1 MILSSQIKR
10 HPNGLQHHNINDEQ
24 GFSALIVVNT
34 SALDDSGVSH
44 AVEHLVFRR
53 SAAFNHPESLF
64 QLTALTDLSI
74 NASTHYDVTYY
85 HCHSQCQ
92 KTCLLGLNYLLN
104 GLLAPAFG
112 AEDLSHEIYHDD
124 CYGVINRELT
134 PQQANQ
140 QGNQQNKQQRV
151 IARSDTS
158 AQRCYQY
165 GGDIELISQLTM
177 TDITRYHAQYYQ
189 AHKMHLITGNINPT
203 LVAPILEP
211 IKDTA
216 NNGTPYCSKSLPK
229 IDFTNNKHYKTNH
242 FENYYFAAKNQL
254 VRWYIDEEFYSY
266 FSKKHKSLNHLIEGF
281 DAQLMSPQYNLN
293 NDQQFTLDIIA
304 PMNVSEAVLTKTLIS
319 FILKHPVHKSVK
331 ENKQPLK
338 FSPEIIRLFNYYQTL
353 VRDSETDLTK
363 SVTKKSP
370 QNLTEQAVFTL
381 GRGVVYP
388 LQKPPHLK
396 QQQKNTP
403 KSLLPVANLL
413 LKQLSQ
419 HLAEN
424 EHQQSEYKHSA
435 LPTLFSPLV
444 IQAQQLL
451 MQQKDQGQHPV
462 LHQKRVAEV
471 FDADHCLIVIDIK
484 QKEQN
489 IAILASFIINA
500 YPTFLAS
507 RTQGHCY
514 AIVSQYVMHSH
525 HLIFYSAF
533 DVAPHS
539 RLTVITES
547 LKSLCKDLS
556 FITAALSLAKAKL
569 NKVEL
574 KSTTALS
581 IAEFI
586 LHNITTC
593 DT

>member
-1 MILSSQIKR
+1 MIPASQIER

-34 SALDDSGVSH
+34 PALDDSGVSH

-53 SAAFNHPESLF
+53 STAFDHPESLF

-74 NASTHYDVTYY
+74 NASTHYNVTYY
-85 HCHSQCQ
+85 HCHSQCR

-104 GLLAPAFG
+104 GLLAPIFEAQ
-112 AEDLSHEIYHDD
+112 DLAQEIYHDV

-140 QGNQQNKQQRV
+140 QGNQQNNQQSV

-165 GGDIELISQLTM
+165 GGDIELLSQLTF

-189 AHKMHLITGNINPT
+189 AQKMHLVTGNIEPT
-203 LVAPILEP
+203 LVASLLES
-211 IKDTA
+211 IDDTTKNRA
-216 NNGTPYCSKSLPK
+216 PYCPKVLPK
-229 IDFTNNKHYKTNH
+229 ADFCNNR
-242 FENYYFAAKNQL
+242 QL
-254 VRWYIDEEFYSY
+254 VRWYIHYEFYAY
-266 FSKKHKSLNHLIEGF
+266 FSTNHKNLSHLIEGL
-281 DAQLMSPQYNLN
+281 DAQLISPQYNLN
-293 NDQQFTLDIIA
+293 NNQQFALDIIA
-304 PMNVSEAVLTKTLIS
+304 PINVSETVLSKVLIS
-319 FILKHPVHKSVK
+319 FILKHPEGKSV
-331 ENKQPLK
+331 EEDKQLHK

-353 VRDSETDLTK
+353 VRDLEANLTK
-363 SVTKKSP
+363 SRAKNLAKKPP
-370 QNLTEQAVFTL
+370 QNLTEQVSFIL
-381 GRGVVYP
+381 GHGVVYP
-388 LQKPPHLK
+388 LQKHPHLK

-403 KSLLPVANLL
+403 IPLLPVANLL

-419 HLAEN
+419 HLGEN
-424 EHQQSEYKHSA
+424 EHQQSEYKHRA
-435 LPTLFSPLV
+435 LPRLFSPLV
-444 IQAQQLL
+444 MQAQQEL
-451 MQQKDQGQHPV
+451 MQHQE

-471 FDADHCLIVIDIK
+471 FDAEHCIIVIDIK
-484 QKEQN
+484 EKKQN
-489 IAILASFIINA
+489 LAILASFIINA

-514 AIVSQYVMHSH
+514 AIASQYVMDSH

-533 DVAPHS
+533 DVAPHF
-539 RLTVITES
+539 RLTAITES
-547 LKSLCKDLS
+547 LKTLCKDLS
-556 FITAALSLAKAKL
+556 FIAAALPLAKTKL
-569 NKVEL
+569 NNVEL
-574 KSTTALS
+574 KSITAGS

-586 LHNITTC
+586 LHNMPTS

>member
-1 MILSSQIKR
+1 MTPASQIER

-34 SALDDSGVSH
+34 PALDDSGVSH

-53 SAAFNHPESLF
+53 STAFNHPESLF

-74 NASTHYDVTYY
+74 NASTHYNVTYY
-85 HCHSQCQ
+85 HCYSQCR

-104 GLLAPAFG
+104 GLLAPEFAT
-112 AEDLSHEIYHDD
+112 EDLTQEIYHNNY
-124 CYGVINRELT
+124 YGVINRELT

-140 QGNQQNKQQRV
+140 QGNQQNNQQSV

-189 AHKMHLITGNINPT
+189 AQKMHLVTGNIEPT
-203 LVAPILEP
+203 IVASLLES
-211 IKDTA
+211 IDDRTK
-216 NNGTPYCSKSLPK
+216 NGTPFCPKVLPK
-229 IDFTNNKHYKTNH
+229 ADFCNNR
-242 FENYYFAAKNQL
+242 QL
-254 VRWYIDEEFYSY
+254 VRWYIDEEFYAY
-266 FSKKHKSLNHLIEGF
+266 FSTNHKSLSHLIEGL
-281 DAQLMSPQYNLN
+281 DAQLISPQYNLN

-304 PMNVSEAVLTKTLIS
+304 PINVSEAILTKTLIR
-319 FILKHPVHKSVK
+319 FILKHTVHKSVK
-331 ENKQPLK
+331 ENKQSLK
-338 FSPEIIRLFNYYQTL
+338 FSPVIIRLFNYYQTL
-353 VRDSETDLTK
+353 VQDLEANLTK
-363 SVTKKSP
+363 GRAKKPP
-370 QNLTEQAVFTL
+370 QNLTEQVSFIL
-381 GRGVVYP
+381 GHGVVYP
-388 LQKPPHLK
+388 LQKHPYLK

-403 KSLLPVANLL
+403 IPLLPVANLL

-419 HLAEN
+419 HLGEN
-424 EHQQSEYKHSA
+424 EHQQSEYKHRA
-435 LPTLFSPLV
+435 LPTLFSPLR

-451 MQQKDQGQHPV
+451 M
-462 LHQKRVAEV
+462 HQKRVAEV
-471 FDADHCLIVIDIK
+471 FDAEHCLIVIDIK
-484 QKEQN
+484 NKEQN

-500 YPTFLAS
+500 YPSFLAS

-514 AIVSQYVMHSH
+514 AIASQYVMDSH

-533 DVAPHS
+533 DVAPHF
-539 RLTVITES
+539 RLTAITES
-547 LKSLCKDLS
+547 LKTLCKDLS
-556 FITAALSLAKAKL
+556 FIAAALPLAKTKL
-569 NKVEL
+569 NNVEL
-574 KSTTALS
+574 KSITAGS

-586 LHNITTC
+586 LHNMPTS

>member
-1 MILSSQIKR
+1 MIPASQIER

-34 SALDDSGVSH
+34 PALDDSGVSH

-53 SAAFNHPESLF
+53 STAFNHPESLF

-74 NASTHYDVTYY
+74 NASTHYNVTYY
-85 HCHSQCQ
+85 HCYSQCR

-104 GLLAPAFG
+104 GLLAPIFAT
-112 AEDLSHEIYHDD
+112 EDLAQEIYRDD

-140 QGNQQNKQQRV
+140 QGNQQNNLQSI

-177 TDITRYHAQYYQ
+177 ADITRYHAQYYQ
-189 AHKMHLITGNINPT
+189 AQKMHLVTGNIEPT
-203 LVAPILEP
+203 LVASLLES
-211 IKDTA
+211 IDDRTK
-216 NNGTPYCSKSLPK
+216 NGTPYCPRVLPK
-229 IDFTNNKHYKTNH
+229 ADFCNNR
-242 FENYYFAAKNQL
+242 QL
-254 VRWYIDEEFYSY
+254 VRWYIDEEFYAY
-266 FSKKHKSLNHLIEGF
+266 FSTNHKSLSHLIEGL
-281 DAQLMSPQYNLN
+281 DALLISPQYNLN
-293 NDQQFTLDIIA
+293 NKQQFTLDIIA
-304 PMNVSEAVLTKTLIS
+304 PINVSKAILTKTLIS
-319 FILKHPVHKSVK
+319 FILKHTVHKSVK
-331 ENKQPLK
+331 ENKQSLK
-338 FSPEIIRLFNYYQTL
+338 FSPVIILLFNYYQTL
-353 VRDSETDLTK
+353 VRDLDTNFTKSRAKNLTK
-363 SVTKKSP
+363 KPP
-370 QNLTEQAVFTL
+370 QNLTEQVSFIL
-381 GRGVVYP
+381 GHGVVYP
-388 LQKPPHLK
+388 LQNPPHLK

-403 KSLLPVANLL
+403 IPLLPVANLL

-419 HLAEN
+419 HLGEN
-424 EHQQSEYKHSA
+424 EHQQSEYKHRA
-435 LPTLFSPLV
+435 LPTLFSPLR

-451 MQQKDQGQHPV
+451 MQ
-462 LHQKRVAEV
+462 QKRVAEV

-484 QKEQN
+484 NKEQN

-514 AIVSQYVMHSH
+514 AIVSQYVMDSH

-533 DVAPHS
+533 DVAPHF
-539 RLTVITES
+539 RLTAITES
-547 LKSLCKDLS
+547 LKSLYKDLS
-556 FITAALSLAKAKL
+556 FIAAALPLAKTKL
-569 NKVEL
+569 NNVEL
-574 KSTTALS
+574 KSITAGS

-586 LHNITTC
+586 LHNMPTS